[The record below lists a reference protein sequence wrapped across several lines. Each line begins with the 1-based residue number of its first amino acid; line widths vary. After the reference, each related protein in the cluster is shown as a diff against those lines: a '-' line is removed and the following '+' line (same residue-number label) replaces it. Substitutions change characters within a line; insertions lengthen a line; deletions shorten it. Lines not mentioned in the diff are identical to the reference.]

1 MGVVKLV
8 MIVKL
13 ELGFVKLNLCFTSTF
28 SKLGSVVQMPSN
40 WMKNLTTLVEQSYV
54 LIIKCEW
61 VEAHMGQATLV

>member
-1 MGVVKLV
+1 MEVVKLV

-28 SKLGSVVQMPSN
+28 LKLGSVVQMQSN
-40 WMKNLTTLVEQSYV
+40 WMKNLTTLVDQSYV

-61 VEAHMGQATLV
+61 VEAHMGQATGV